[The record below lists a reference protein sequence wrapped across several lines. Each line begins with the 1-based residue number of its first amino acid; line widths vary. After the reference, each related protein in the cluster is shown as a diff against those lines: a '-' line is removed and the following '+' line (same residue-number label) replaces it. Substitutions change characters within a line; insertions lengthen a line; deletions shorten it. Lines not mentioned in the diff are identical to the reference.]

1 MSLSLILACVWALAA
16 TITALLPMRLQF
28 PPGLTLLML
37 APFLIGF
44 IGYEHG
50 IFPALAGLAGFMSMF
65 RRPLIF
71 YFRKWT
77 GREVQRSLGPEDRA

>member
-1 MSLSLILACVWALAA
+1 MTLSLILACVWVIAA

-28 PPGLTLLML
+28 PPGLSLLVI

-50 IFPALAGLAGFMSMF
+50 VWVALAGCMGFVSMF

-71 YFRKWT
+71 YAHKWSGHAAVSAT
-77 GREVQRSLGPEDRA
+77 QNEDRS

>member
-28 PPGLTLLML
+28 PPGLTLLVL

-50 IFPALAGLAGFMSMF
+50 ILPALAGFAGFVSMF

-71 YFRKWT
+71 YARKWS
-77 GREVQRSLGPEDRA
+77 GRNVQRSLGAEDRA